1 VQISIETGSEVE
13 WSSEINYHFRLSVFR
28 EKLLEFYKANPTW
41 ISPEHRMQEVVKA
54 VEAGLEDLSI
64 SRPYDR
70 LNWGIR
76 VPGDDTQTIYVW
88 LDALV
93 NYITKAGYPW
103 APGRETVGGWPAD
116 CQVIGKDIVRFH
128 CVYWPAFLMALGLP
142 VPKHILTHAHWTLGG
157 SKMSKSTGRVVDPF
171 HAIDRF
177 GSDVMRFYMS
187 VEGGIQ
193 DDSSYDNFR
202 VIKLYEKFLNGQL
215 GNLASRV
222 MRVQKWSVRGAV
234 ERIGNRPSD
243 EWEEGPGSKFWNNT
257 LSTIASKV
265 DGAFDENDPKKAV
278 NILSQFIRAVR
289 ALFPHHLLHDVL
301 TLYRQTNFF
310 TTLHPGLESCYTLR
324 VSLAR
329 MSIV

>member
-1 VQISIETGSEVE
+1 VQTSIETGSEVE
-13 WSSEINYHFRLSVFR
+13 WSSEINYHFRLSLFR
-28 EKLLEFYKANPTW
+28 EKLLNFYKANPTW
-41 ISPEHRMQEVVKA
+41 ISPEHRMQEVVQA

-70 LNWGIR
+70 LSWGIR

-128 CVYWPAFLMALGLP
+128 CIYWPAFLMALGLP
-142 VPKHILTHAHWTLGG
+142 LPKHILTHAHWTLGG

-171 HAIDRF
+171 HALDRF
-177 GSDVMRFYMS
+177 GSDVMRFYMC

-202 VIKLYEKFLNGQL
+202 IIQLYDKFLNNQL

-222 MRVQKWSVRGAV
+222 MRHQKWSVRGAV
-234 ERIGNRPSD
+234 ERIGNRPWD
-243 EWEEGPGSKFWNNT
+243 EWQEGPGSKFWNNT

-265 DGAFDENDPKKAV
+265 DQAFDAHDPKKAV
-278 NILSQFIRAVR
+278 NLLSQFIRGVR
-289 ALFPHHLLHDVL
+289 ALFPHHPLHVL
-301 TLYRQTNFF
+301 TSSRETNFF
-310 TTLHPGLESCYTLR
+310 TTLLPGTESCYTLR

-329 MSIV
+329 TLIV